1 MWAAGYDIHT
11 QRKGLLIL
19 AWFDKASKISNTNKK
34 QVAKDHEVAT
44 VRACAI
50 HMCTPDTP
58 LYRFRQSVATM
69 RIGHNRKKLKTHLG
83 TCVCTLFVVL
93 SFLPSFLQLY
103 FFAFLYLIQ
112 YLFLLHHYCI
122 VPLCR

>member
-19 AWFDKASKISNTNKK
+19 AWFDKASKTSNTNKK

-50 HMCTPDTP
+50 HICTPDTP

-83 TCVCTLFVVL
+83 TYVCTRCRTI
-93 SFLPSFLQLY
+93 LPSFLQLY
-103 FFAFLYLIQ
+103 FFAFLYSSNI
-112 YLFLLHHYCI
+112 YFFFITVYAM
-122 VPLCR
+122 

>member
-34 QVAKDHEVAT
+34 QFAKDHEVAT

-83 TCVCTLFVVL
+83 TYVFTRCRTI
-93 SFLPSFLQLY
+93 LPSFLPFCNSTFSPFCTHPISISSSLLY
-103 FFAFLYLIQ
+103 M
-112 YLFLLHHYCI
+112 
-122 VPLCR
+122 LCR